1 VDYEV
6 HPHPGR
12 GTEPGG
18 PPVSAWTVANLLREL
33 GFALLG
39 NAKQGE
45 GTAHVDRDAQFAYLN
60 AQSTAHIDASQPV
73 IS

>member
-1 VDYEV
+1 M
-6 HPHPGR
+6 
-12 GTEPGG
+12 
-18 PPVSAWTVANLLREL
+18 ANLLREL